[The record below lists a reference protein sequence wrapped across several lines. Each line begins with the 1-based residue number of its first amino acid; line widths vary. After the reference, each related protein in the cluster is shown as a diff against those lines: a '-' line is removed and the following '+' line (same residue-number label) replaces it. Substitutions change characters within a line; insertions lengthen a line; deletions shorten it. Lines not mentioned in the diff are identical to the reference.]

1 MNEQTTECVVDSAR
15 GKYQRGSNA
24 IIAGTG
30 MFVHAGRIRDDV
42 SKRIPERRGD
52 VICDLVKT
60 RRESERAA

>member
-1 MNEQTTECVVDSAR
+1 MNEQTTACVGSGR

-30 MFVHAGRIRDDV
+30 MFVYTERIRDDV
-42 SKRIPERRGD
+42 SKRIPERRGG